1 MNIKNRI
8 YLSILLLFLIAA
20 GMFTATWI
28 ISSSQE
34 TDGLCINLAGRQ
46 RMLLQKMTKELW
58 ELELARSSVSGDS
71 KLIEPAAITKAVR
84 ASIQVFEQTHTA
96 LAKGGPAPTTLD
108 PSGATAELPPASAKA
123 ANLLGQVSALWQPF
137 KSDAETALAKS
148 DTATMAKVQ
157 SANSGLAKALNLVV
171 DQMQEEARGKVST
184 LLATQAASVLLA
196 LGFALLVLYNLRF
209 QVIEPIEALRTFAHK
224 IAGGD
229 FAAEVSGR
237 FSHELL
243 ALKEDTAAMVSHL
256 RRSMDESRAR
266 SEEAQ
271 KATSE
276 AQAALDEAKAQEAK
290 VQGLLTSISEAAVRA
305 GDISRKVFAAIEELT
320 SQVDLVNSGVEV
332 QRDRMT
338 ETATAMEEMNATVLE
353 VAQNAGDAAASAGRS
368 KENATTGASGVRR
381 AVDSI
386 RHIEE
391 RILKLKETMAR
402 LGQEADNIGRII
414 TVITDIADQTNL
426 LALNAAIEAA
436 RAGDAGR
443 GFAVVADEVRKLA
456 EKTMQATRE
465 VGDAIGNIQSHAKE
479 NVAAVEAAAQDIVAS
494 TEAATESGQF
504 MEEIVRIVDET
515 AGQVQS
521 IAAASEEQSAA
532 SEEIN
537 RAVAEVTRVAGET
550 AEGMSRSAS
559 ALMEVHSLVEELDAM
574 IQGMAGARHGSDA
587 TGTLS
592 GKGEVFIPWSQSL
605 SVGIGSIDEQHK
617 VLVGLINELHSAM
630 RERRGNAVLNDVLG
644 RLKDYTV
651 KHFKYEEK
659 LFAQHRYPDAESHAQ
674 VHSKL
679 VEKVLDFAEDIRTG
693 RATVSMDLLRFL
705 KSWLTDHI
713 MGTDKKY
720 SPFLTARG
728 VR

>member
-8 YLSILLLFLIAA
+8 YLSILVLFFIAA
-20 GMFTATWI
+20 GMFAATWI
-28 ISSSQE
+28 ISASQE

-58 ELELARSSVSGDS
+58 ELELARGSASADS
-71 KLIEPAAITKAVR
+71 KLIDPATITKAVR
-84 ASIQVFEQTHTA
+84 ASIAVFEKTDDA
-96 LAKGGPAPTTLD
+96 LARGGAAPTTLD
-108 PSGATAELPPASAKA
+108 PSGDTAQVPRASAKA
-123 ANLLGQVSALWQPF
+123 AALLGQVDALWRPFKADAESALD
-137 KSDAETALAKS
+137 KSDP
-148 DTATMAKVQ
+148 ATMAKVQ
-157 SANSGLAKALNLVV
+157 AANAGLAKALNLVV
-171 DQMQEEARGKVST
+171 DQMQAEAQGKVTT
-184 LLATQAASVLLA
+184 LLATQAACVVLA
-196 LGFALLVLYNLRF
+196 LVGALLVLYNMRF
-209 QVIEPIEALRTFAHK
+209 QVIAPIESLRDYARRV
-224 IAGGD
+224 AGGD
-229 FAAEVSGR
+229 LACDIQGR
-237 FSHELL
+237 FIHEL
-243 ALKEDTAAMVSHL
+243 AMLKQDVCSMVDDL
-256 RRSMDESRAR
+256 RRSMDESKAS
-266 SEEAQ
+266 SEEAHR
-271 KATSE
+271 ATAE
-276 AQAALDEAKAQEAK
+276 ANAALDEARTQETK
-290 VQGLLTSISEAAVRA
+290 VQGLLTSISEAALRA
-305 GDISRKVFAAIEELT
+305 GNISRKVFAAIEELT

-353 VAQNAGDAAASAGRS
+353 VAQNAGYAASSASHS
-368 KENATTGASGVRR
+368 KENATTGAAGVRR

-386 RHIEE
+386 RHIEA

-456 EKTMQATRE
+456 EKTMTATKE
-465 VGDAIGNIQSHAKE
+465 VGDAISNIQSHAKE
-479 NVAAVEAAAQDIVAS
+479 NVTAVEAAAQDIVAS
-494 TEAATESGQF
+494 TEAATESGRF

-537 RAVAEVTRVAGET
+537 RAVAEVTRVASET

-559 ALMEVHSLVEELDAM
+559 ALQEVHSLVEELDAM
-574 IQGMAGARHGSDA
+574 IQGMAGVKEGKDS
-587 TGTLS
+587 TGALS
-592 GKGEVFIPWSQSL
+592 GSGDFIPWTPAL

-617 VLVGLINELHSAM
+617 VLVKLINELHTAM
-630 RERRGNAVLNDVLG
+630 RQRQGNTVMADVLG

-659 LFAQHRYPDAESHAQ
+659 LFEQHRYPEADTHSQ

-679 VEKVLDFAEDIRTG
+679 VEQVLDFAEAFRTG

-720 SPFLTARG
+720 TPFLTARG